1 MDSMSETIHAVVEQL
16 TAEQEQLQQ
25 QLQEKELEAQGIKV
39 ELRRVQDALAAL
51 TSKSRSGC
59 SAKPSATRAELL
71 TMVHDALRSSGGALG
86 AKPLKEMIR
95 KSLKGSGRS
104 ARGLHKVL
112 PHVLAHE
119 SLKVEGET
127 VTLRS

>member
-51 TSKSRSGC
+51 TSKSRSG
-59 SAKPSATRAELL
+59 SSTKPSATRAELL
-71 TMVHDALRSSGGALG
+71 AMVHEALRSSGGALG
-86 AKPLKEMIR
+86 AKQLKEAVR
-95 KSLKGSGRS
+95 KSLKRSGQS

-112 PHVLAHE
+112 PHVLAHD

-127 VTLRS
+127 VTLRA

>member
-51 TSKSRSGC
+51 TSKSRSG
-59 SAKPSATRAELL
+59 SATKPSATRAELL
-71 TMVHDALRSSGGALG
+71 AMVHEALRSSGGALG
-86 AKPLKEMIR
+86 AKQVKEAVR
-95 KSLKGSGRS
+95 KSLKRSGQS

-112 PHVLAHE
+112 PHVLAHD

>member
-51 TSKSRSGC
+51 TSKSRSGS

-71 TMVHDALRSSGGALG
+71 TMVHEALRSSGGALG
-86 AKPLKEMIR
+86 AKPLKELIR
-95 KSLKGSGRS
+95 KSLKSSGRS